1 MISQV
6 SENPVLPSHFNTL
19 LPGKKRTSKL
29 NNKKSNGLPL
39 GKVVEDIGPLQNPGK
54 REYSGEFVTLHPVE
68 PERDVDELFLNS
80 HGSDVK
86 ERIWTYMAYG
96 PFPTRGDISL
106 SALNK
111 SLLNPT

>member
-1 MISQV
+1 M
-6 SENPVLPSHFNTL
+6 
-19 LPGKKRTSKL
+19 

-54 REYSGEFVTLHPVE
+54 REYPGEFVTLHPVE